1 MICPVC
7 KRDLAPTLSI
17 CFACGAMMNDS
28 VREELETK
36 ISTPVAGR
44 GSGGMRVTK
53 QPTAIPRPVATLGP
67 TPPPP
72 AEPRTFTPAPPP
84 AFRPPAERILSK
96 PAQAKV
102 ETVPAAPKQTRTETA
117 AAAPKLA
124 RPDTSAI
131 APKQTSP
138 TLVGFQPKNPVM
150 PDWRLQVQNS
160 VRQRATTAP
169 KTQAEPVA
177 EERRPFAT
185 NGAAAI
191 KNEPL
196 MDSEVAPHQNP
207 RVANALRRI
216 EESRRAFLND
226 DAGAKPKQPV
236 TPVPGASPKNRPFNV
251 VSRTA
256 EPGGPTAPPMISAS
270 PKPILVSTMRIEKK
284 KYDTNKL
291 PLMPVGEVP
300 PMPTKPDDQVRD
312 AETRLA
318 EMAIADEDEC
328 VAAGTA
334 RIEVESVAEPADTD
348 DLAPLSMRFNA
359 ALFDVIIG
367 GFLGMALLS
376 PFIVAGGNWMSLP
389 GILAVAGGVFIVL
402 FLYLTISLGV
412 YGQTFGMRLFSLELI
427 DADENEYPTLH
438 QAAVHSAVFIL
449 SLAGAGLGFLPIFF
463 NEERRA
469 AHDLVSGTV
478 LVKEY

>member
-36 ISTPVAGR
+36 LNASAVPARRNSSELAAIQQPITTLDPPTSSNPVFT
-44 GSGGMRVTK
+44 VPQT
-53 QPTAIPRPVATLGP
+53 
-67 TPPPP
+67 
-72 AEPRTFTPAPPP
+72 TFKPAPPP
-84 AFRPPAERILSK
+84 AFKPPAERVLSK
-96 PAQAKV
+96 PVQAKP
-102 ETVPAAPKQTRTETA
+102 E
-117 AAAPKLA
+117 
-124 RPDTSAI
+124 TSAI

-138 TLVGFQPKNPVM
+138 TLVGFQPKNAVI

-160 VRQRATTAP
+160 VRQRATAP
-169 KTQAEPVA
+169 QQVEKETSS
-177 EERRPFAT
+177 EERRPFAM

-191 KNEPL
+191 KNEPFI
-196 MDSEVAPHQNP
+196 DSEVAPHQNP

-216 EESRRAFLND
+216 EESRRAFLPGEP
-226 DAGAKPKQPV
+226 AAKAPPA
-236 TPVPGASPKNRPFNV
+236 TASASQKNHPFNV
-251 VSRTA
+251 VVRTA
-256 EPGGPTAPPMISAS
+256 NADQASDGPAMISAS

-291 PLMPVGEVP
+291 TPLSADDVP
-300 PMPTKPDDQVRD
+300 PTSVKTENSERE
-312 AETRLA
+312 AERRLA
-318 EMAIADEDEC
+318 GMEIAEEN
-328 VAAGTA
+328 
-334 RIEVESVAEPADTD
+334 EPARVEMSTSAAPNFVDSADAD
-348 DLAPLSMRFNA
+348 DLAPLPMRFNA

-367 GFLGMALLS
+367 GFLGLALLS
-376 PFIVAGGNWMSLP
+376 PFILSGGDWVSLP
-389 GILAVAGGVFIVL
+389 GILAVSGGVFIML

-412 YGQTFGMRLFSLELI
+412 YGQTFGMRLFALELI